1 MLEIERIEWWVM
13 AESAKMKLKADREK
27 LRKLE
32 ESEKTFCREV
42 KLKNQN
48 NDKNSKTD
56 QENQA

>member
-1 MLEIERIEWWVM
+1 MLEIERIEWFVM
-13 AESAKMKLKADREK
+13 AEAAKLKLKADQEK

-48 NDKNSKTD
+48 NDKNSKTN